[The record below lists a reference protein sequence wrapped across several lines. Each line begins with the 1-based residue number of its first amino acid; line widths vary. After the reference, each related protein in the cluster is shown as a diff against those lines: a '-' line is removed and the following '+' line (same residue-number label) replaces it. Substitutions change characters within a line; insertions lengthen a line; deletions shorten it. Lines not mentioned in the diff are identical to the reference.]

1 MACRKLPGWQAR
13 RIERLVTGFGAG
25 GVTVWALSS
34 LAESFSELMVLMGR
48 FEADGLKEVA
58 ASKSS
63 LRRHGSIFGAD
74 GLSKRMPALILSICS
89 ILWIL

>member
-1 MACRKLPGWQAR
+1 MSRVSGASGLSSLSWDL
-13 RIERLVTGFGAG
+13 EAG

-63 LRRHGSIFGAD
+63 LRRHSSIFGAD